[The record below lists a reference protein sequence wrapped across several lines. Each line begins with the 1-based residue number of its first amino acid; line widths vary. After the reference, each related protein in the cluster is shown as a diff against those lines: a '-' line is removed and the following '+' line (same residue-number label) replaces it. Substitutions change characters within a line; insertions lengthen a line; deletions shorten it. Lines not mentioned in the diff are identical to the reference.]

1 MNPLIDKMKSTGR
14 ALALFGLVGAGL
26 VTLSYQLTY
35 AKIEKNERE
44 TLLRSLNVI
53 VDESLYD
60 NDLFSDTITMQNE
73 SFLGVDT
80 PMVIHRARKAGQAV
94 AAVINTVAPDGYN
107 GRINLIVGIDF
118 SGKILGVRVVKHKET
133 PGLGDFV
140 EIQRSNWI
148 TSFNGRTLE
157 NPKKEQWG
165 VKRDGGVFDQFTGA
179 TITPRAVVK
188 AVHKALLFYKQYRDE
203 LFAAPSTPMNS
214 TATTEK

>member
-35 AKIEKNERE
+35 AKIEENERE

-53 VDESLYD
+53 VDKSLYD
-60 NDLFSDTITMQNE
+60 NDLFGDTITVQNE
-73 SFLGVDT
+73 AFLGVDT
-80 PMVIHRARKAGQAV
+80 PMVIHRARKADKAV
-94 AAVINTVAPDGYN
+94 AVVINTVAPDGYN
-107 GRINLIVGIDF
+107 GRMHLVVGIDF

-133 PGLGDFV
+133 PGLGDYV
-140 EIQRSNWI
+140 EIQRSNWV
-148 TSFNGRTLE
+148 TSFNGHTLN

-165 VKRDGGVFDQFTGA
+165 VKRDGGIFDQFTGA

-188 AVHKALLFYKQYRDE
+188 AVHKSLLFYKQYRDE
-203 LFAAPSTPMNS
+203 LFVTPSTPMEV
-214 TATTEK
+214 TKIDK